1 MNITHSSITR
11 CMGTALVAATVA
23 LAGCASVKVDSEV
36 NAFSKLPPTA
46 MVNSSYRFEVLP
58 SQQAQAAR
66 QAKVEGATQVALQKV
81 GLTRNDQAAR
91 YSVQVGVR
99 SQEVVRGGYPGYPGY
114 WDGGFAGY
122 GRFGDPYWRSPFYG
136 PGFYPG
142 FGFHSPFYP
151 GASSSYRH
159 EVTLLLRDTASQ
171 QVVFETKAVHEG
183 FWRDTERLLPALL
196 EAALRDFPNPPQGV
210 RQIEVQLPT

>member
-1 MNITHSSITR
+1 MNIAR
-11 CMGTALVAATVA
+11 CLASAMAAATLA
-23 LAGCASVKVDSEV
+23 LAGCASVVVDSEV
-36 NAFSKLPPTA
+36 QAFSRLSAAQVQPA
-46 MVNSSYRFEVLP
+46 AYRFEVLP
-58 SQQAQAAR
+58 SQQAAAAQQAR
-66 QAKVEGATQVALQKV
+66 LETATQAALQKI
-81 GLTRNDQAAR
+81 GLTRNDRAAR

-114 WDGGFAGY
+114 WGGGFGGW

-142 FGFHSPFYP
+142 LALHSPFYP
-151 GASSSYRH
+151 GASPSYRH
-159 EVTLLLRDTASQ
+159 EVTLLLRDTTSQ

-196 EAALRDFPNPPQGV
+196 DAALRDFPNPPQGV
-210 RQIEVQLPT
+210 RHVEVPLPT